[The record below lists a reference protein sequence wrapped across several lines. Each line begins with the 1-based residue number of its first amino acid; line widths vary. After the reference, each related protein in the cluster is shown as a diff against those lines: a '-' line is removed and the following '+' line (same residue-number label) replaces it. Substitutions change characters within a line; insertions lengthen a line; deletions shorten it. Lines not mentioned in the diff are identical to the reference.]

1 MRLWQRLVWRKPF
14 RHMSRRGREDSE
26 LDEELRFHLQQ
37 EAQLRIDRGQSP
49 EDARQWARRDF
60 GNVTRTREVT
70 REMWTFSAL
79 DRAAQDL
86 RYAARMFLKNPAFTA
101 LALASLTLGIGATT
115 AIFSVVNSVL
125 LRPLPFRD
133 PDQLVMVW
141 ERPPETGH
149 NNVVQTQNFL
159 DWRARNRSFENM
171 AAVFQISTNLE
182 GQGEA
187 VQLPTLRVT
196 AGFFET
202 LGVAP
207 LIGRAILA
215 ADNIPDAPCVTV
227 LSYGLWQRRFGGQ
240 PGVIGTKLS
249 LAAGPGCEVVG
260 VMPAGFALPTN
271 PRVDLYTPMQI
282 EPSTAPRDG
291 RNYSVVARMRKGVS
305 LGQADADMRA
315 IAAQTSVERPEMNAR
330 WSAAVV
336 PLLQQTVGDMRATL
350 LVLLGA
356 VLFLLLIACT
366 NVSNLLLMRA
376 SKRRR
381 EMTVRIALGA
391 GRWQLIHQLMME
403 SLLLSVAGGIAGFL
417 LAYWGVPAIIGMLPA
432 GFPLPRRG
440 EIAVDPS
447 VLAFTMFL
455 SLGCGMFFGTFPAL
469 QAGRERIGE
478 GLRQGDRHGSAGNRR
493 VRNLLVVA
501 EVGLAMLLVIGAGL
515 MLRSFIL
522 LNAVD
527 PGFRP
532 ERLVTFRMV
541 LFSHASTM
549 EQVIARRATLVAQM
563 IDRIRVLPGVAAA
576 SSIHLLPMTGGGNSG
591 TWYSR
596 ADRPAPPPASNSGG
610 DVSIV
615 SDDYF
620 RTMGIPIA
628 AGREFD
634 AHDSAGSPRVG
645 VLNRTAAQQIF
656 PGENPVGK
664 RLRVAWGPGPNEVEI
679 VGITADIHHRGL
691 DGTPEPCLF
700 MPQAQQPSAFVSLLV
715 RTAANPVSL
724 IPAVKEQIHAVYP
737 SQGIQDI
744 QTMEEVVAG
753 SIARPKLDATI
764 LGVFGAMAL
773 ALACLGI
780 YAVISYSVEQRM
792 REMGIRLALGA
803 APAGIL
809 GMVLGEGMTLAA
821 AGIAA
826 GIGASLGLTRYLSS
840 LLYAVKP
847 ADPAVFGA
855 VTMVLAL
862 AAAAGCYFPARRAT
876 RVDPAM
882 VLREE

>member
-1 MRLWQRLVWRKPF
+1 MRLWQ
-14 RHMSRRGREDSE
+14 MRRAREDRE
-26 LDEELRFHLQQ
+26 LEEELRFHLQE
-37 EAQLRIDRGQSP
+37 EARLRMDRGQSP
-49 EDARQWARRDF
+49 ANARLWARRDF
-60 GNVTRTREVT
+60 GNLTRTKEVT
-70 REMWTFSAL
+70 REMWTWSAL
-79 DRAAQDL
+79 DRAAQDI
-86 RYAARMFLKNPAFTA
+86 RYAARIFGKNPAFTA

-133 PDQLVMVW
+133 PGQLVMVW

-187 VQLPTLRVT
+187 VQVPSLRVT
-196 AGFFET
+196 AGFFEI
-202 LGVAP
+202 LGVPP
-207 LIGRAILA
+207 LVGRTMRPE
-215 ADNIPDAPCVTV
+215 DTVVEAPCVTV
-227 LSYGLWQRRFGGQ
+227 LSYGLWQRRFGGK
-240 PGVIGTKLS
+240 PSVVGTKLS
-249 LAAGPGCEVVG
+249 LAAGPGCKVIG

-271 PRVDLYTPMQI
+271 PRVDLYTPLQI
-282 EPSTAPRDG
+282 SPSQAQRDG
-291 RNYSVVARMRKGVS
+291 RNYSVVARLRNGVS
-305 LGQADADMRA
+305 LAQAGADMRA
-315 IAAQTSVERPEMNAR
+315 IAAQTAVERPEMNAK

-336 PLLQQTVGDMRATL
+336 PLMEQTVGDMRATL

-356 VLFLLLIACT
+356 VLFLLLIACA

-391 GRWQLIHQLMME
+391 GRWQLFHQLMME
-403 SLLLSVAGGIAGFL
+403 SLLLSIAGGIAGFL
-417 LAYWGVPAIIGMLPA
+417 LAYWGVPAIIGMLPP

-455 SLGCGMFFGTFPAL
+455 ALGCGMFFGTFPAL
-469 QAGRERIGE
+469 QAGRERVSE

-522 LNAVD
+522 LDAVD

-532 ERLVTFRMV
+532 EHLVTFRMV

-563 IDRIRVLPGVAAA
+563 IDRIRHLPGVAAA
-576 SSIHLLPMTGGGNSG
+576 SSIHLLPMTGNGNSG

-645 VLNRTAAQQIF
+645 ILNLTAAQQIF

-664 RLRVAWGPGPNEVEI
+664 RLRVAWGQGPNEVEI

-691 DGTPEPCLF
+691 DGKLEPCLF
-700 MPQAQQPSAFVSLLV
+700 
-715 RTAANPVSL
+715 
-724 IPAVKEQIHAVYP
+724 
-737 SQGIQDI
+737 
-744 QTMEEVVAG
+744 
-753 SIARPKLDATI
+753 
-764 LGVFGAMAL
+764 
-773 ALACLGI
+773 
-780 YAVISYSVEQRM
+780 
-792 REMGIRLALGA
+792 
-803 APAGIL
+803 
-809 GMVLGEGMTLAA
+809 
-821 AGIAA
+821 
-826 GIGASLGLTRYLSS
+826 
-840 LLYAVKP
+840 
-847 ADPAVFGA
+847 
-855 VTMVLAL
+855 
-862 AAAAGCYFPARRAT
+862 
-876 RVDPAM
+876 
-882 VLREE
+882 